1 MNFSSKKY
9 KKNFD
14 YSYAIGV
21 FATIELLTHQ
31 PSQVIKVYIH
41 RKGEKNKGVLKIQS
55 LCKINNIQTEIAD
68 GLLEKLSD
76 SENCYAVGFFKKY
89 QSELSADDNHVV
101 LDSPSD
107 MGNVGTIMRTML
119 GFGFT
124 DLAIIR
130 PAVDIFDPK
139 VIRASQGASFQ
150 IRSKYFDSFTQ
161 YKNLF
166 SRNYYSFM
174 LEGKNMNELTFV
186 KPYSLI
192 FGNEGSGLSHEYLK
206 IGTPV
211 KIPQSDKIDSL
222 NLSIA
227 VGIVLYEN
235 FKPSKKP

>member
-55 LCKINNIQTEIAD
+55 LCKINKIETEIAD
-68 GLLEKLSD
+68 GLIENLSS

-89 QSELSADDNHVV
+89 QSELSVDDNHVV

-107 MGNVGTIMRTML
+107 MGNVGTIMRTMI

-139 VIRASQGASFQ
+139 VVRASQGALFQ
-150 IRSKYFDSFTQ
+150 IRTQYFNSFTQ
-161 YKNLF
+161 YKELF
-166 SRNYYSFM
+166 SRNYYPFM
-174 LEGKNMNELTFV
+174 LEGKNMNELIFV

-206 IGTPV
+206 IGIPV

-227 VGIVLYEN
+227 VGIALYEN
-235 FKPSKKP
+235 FKPH

>member
-21 FATIELLTHQ
+21 YATIELLTHQ
-31 PSQVIKVYIH
+31 PARVIKIYIH

-119 GFGFT
+119 GFGFI

-139 VIRASQGASFQ
+139 VIRASQGALFQ
-150 IRSKYFDSFTQ
+150 IRSQYFDSFTQ

-166 SRNYYSFM
+166 SRNYYPFM
-174 LEGKNMNELTFV
+174 LAGRNMNELAL
-186 KPYSLI
+186 KNPYSLI
-192 FGNEGSGLSHEYLK
+192 FGNEGAGLSHEYLK

-235 FKPSKKP
+235 FKPHR